1 MSKVNLLRLFFGLS
15 LVVSLLGIIVI
26 LASSGGLSAG
36 KLIAAS
42 LPALAALGFAWLG
55 WRTRKVQPAGHL
67 VSRLDAWL
75 GQPARFSTAFW
86 LFLVGFLLGAFYLVA
101 LGPTLEYLYAVS
113 IAYLPPLA
121 WWISILSGLWLL
133 TLVIFQQGRL
143 GWHAI
148 VLLIFLV
155 MIWAGLVVHV
165 GLWGDTDPR
174 DEDIYAV
181 FQEGDRLLEGGN
193 PYAQAVDADMRRN
206 QKYAAYFPMM
216 YLLSWGTQLMGY
228 TRFTDWIAV
237 WQAIFL
243 FFNLLTACLL
253 FYLPYRK
260 GMLILALFSPA
271 FWLFNRW
278 TMHVSLNVDIDF
290 IPIFFLILS
299 LALLP
304 RRPWLAY
311 LALGLSLGFKQIA
324 IFLVP
329 LYLIW
334 AWQAADRQR
343 LRATLL
349 AGLAIAAI
357 PLVISL
363 PFMIW
368 NFEGFAR
375 SILISATRNPAA
387 VDWALSV
394 DGMLGWRGLQAR
406 LPMFIMFILV
416 YLLAWRKNLLPF
428 TATLLVMAV
437 FVAFNSVLFQ
447 GYFSWVM
454 PFIPLVVYEF
464 ASQHLPATR
473 GR

>member
-1 MSKVNLLRLFFGLS
+1 MNKTNLLRAFIWVGLIIS
-15 LVVSLLGIIVI
+15 LIGLGFI
-26 LASSGGLSAG
+26 LGAPGGFSTG
-36 KLIAAS
+36 KLLVAG

-55 WRTRKVQPAGHL
+55 LRTWQTPAAGQL
-67 VSRLDAWL
+67 SSKLDAWL
-75 GQPARFSTAFW
+75 RQGSRFAITFCLCLA
-86 LFLVGFLLGAFYLVA
+86 GFLIGTFYLVA
-101 LGPTLEYLYAVS
+101 LQPTLEYLYGLS
-113 IAYLPPLA
+113 IAYMPSLA
-121 WWISILSGLWLL
+121 WWLSILSGVGLL
-133 TLVIFQQGRL
+133 TLVIFQRGRF

-148 VLLIFLV
+148 VLLIFLG

-193 PYAQAVDADMRRN
+193 PYAQAEDADMRRN

-216 YLLSWGTQLMGY
+216 YLLSWTTQLMGC
-228 TRFTDWIAV
+228 TRFTDWIAI

-260 GMLILALFSPA
+260 GMLMLALFSPA

-334 AWQAADRQR
+334 AWQAADKHRW
-343 LRATLL
+343 RATLL
-349 AGLAIAAI
+349 AGLAISAI

-363 PFMIW
+363 PFIFW
-368 NFEGFAR
+368 NFEGFVR

-406 LPMFIMFILV
+406 LPMFIMLGLV
-416 YLLAWRKNLLPF
+416 YLLAWGKSLMPF
-428 TATLLVMAV
+428 TAALLVMAV

-464 ASQHLPATR
+464 ASQRSP
-473 GR
+473 G